1 MTRQAEQKWVR
12 IVVWIEGG
20 IDTMNT
26 VKWAGVVVFLVGIA
40 VMGVYSMYPL
50 FYQNVE
56 EATILFGL
64 KISMV
69 LMGIGAAI
77 LIITMSIERYKDWKK
92 MKEEI
97 DEKELR
103 P

>member
-1 MTRQAEQKWVR
+1 
-12 IVVWIEGG
+12 
-20 IDTMNT
+20 MNA
-26 VKWAGVVVFLVGIA
+26 VKWAGVAVFLVGMVI
-40 VMGVYSMYPL
+40 MGAYSMYPL

-56 EATILFGL
+56 ESTILFGM
-64 KISMV
+64 KISLV

-97 DEKELR
+97 SEEDLR

>member
-1 MTRQAEQKWVR
+1 
-12 IVVWIEGG
+12 
-20 IDTMNT
+20 MNA
-26 VKWAGVVVFLVGIA
+26 VKWAGVAVFLVGMVI
-40 VMGVYSMYPL
+40 MGAYSMYPL

-56 EATILFGL
+56 ESTILFGM
-64 KISMV
+64 KISLV

-97 DEKELR
+97 DEEDLR

>member
-1 MTRQAEQKWVR
+1 MY
-12 IVVWIEGG
+12 WIGG
-20 IDTMNT
+20 LEAMNA
-26 VKWAGVVVFLVGIA
+26 VKWAGVAVFLVGI
-40 VMGVYSMYPL
+40 VIMGVYSMYPL
-50 FYQNVE
+50 FYQKVE
-56 EATILFGL
+56 ESTILFGM
-64 KISMV
+64 KISLV

-97 DEKELR
+97 SEEDLR

>member
-1 MTRQAEQKWVR
+1 
-12 IVVWIEGG
+12 
-20 IDTMNT
+20 MNA
-26 VKWAGVVVFLVGIA
+26 VKWAGVAVFLVGI
-40 VMGVYSMYPL
+40 VIMGVYSMYPL
-50 FYQNVE
+50 FYQKVE
-56 EATILFGL
+56 ESTILFGM
-64 KISMV
+64 KISLV

-97 DEKELR
+97 SEEDLR

>member
-1 MTRQAEQKWVR
+1 
-12 IVVWIEGG
+12 
-20 IDTMNT
+20 MNI
-26 VKWAGVVVFLVGIA
+26 VKWAGVAVFLAGLL
-40 VMGVYSMYPL
+40 VMMAYSMYPL
-50 FYQNVE
+50 FYQPAE
-56 EATILFGL
+56 ESTILFGM
-64 KISMV
+64 KVSMV

-77 LIITMSIERYKDWKK
+77 LLLSMSIERYKDWKK

>member
-1 MTRQAEQKWVR
+1 MNAVKWVGLTAFLIGVLGFHISFLLEEST
-12 IVVWIEGG
+12 IV
-20 IDTMNT
+20 
-26 VKWAGVVVFLVGIA
+26 
-40 VMGVYSMYPL
+40 
-50 FYQNVE
+50 
-56 EATILFGL
+56 FGL

-77 LIITMSIERYKDWKK
+77 LILTMSVERYKDWKK

-97 DEKELR
+97 SEEDLR

>member
-1 MTRQAEQKWVR
+1 
-12 IVVWIEGG
+12 
-20 IDTMNT
+20 MNA
-26 VKWAGVVVFLVGIA
+26 VKWEGVAVFLVGMVI
-40 VMGVYSMYPL
+40 MGAYSMYPL

-56 EATILFGL
+56 ESTILFGM
-64 KISMV
+64 KISLV

-97 DEKELR
+97 DEEDLR